1 MHAEPTKPRPVSAF
15 RSWHNHMRADHPK
28 LWHPIRITIVVITV
42 WWILF
47 CLLLAPTD
55 NPAAIVWTIIEIAV
69 LLLSP
74 FFPKSMSLLFLI
86 MSQSGPWLIPGA
98 DVNSLPGILYTFGML
113 AYETNNLVA
122 LLLLAYSIGDQL
134 FRQLVLG
141 TSNSNPVAIIAM
153 VSLVLMLGCGLR
165 WNATMTA
172 SRAEAEQAKTRL
184 REMESRNHIA
194 EAIHDAVTGDLS
206 AAAFVAQRRIDALSG
221 GDDGDGSAST
231 DGDDGK
237 NADERRDELDK
248 WTQVNDYILSA
259 LTNVHRVIDELD
271 MDVTVL
277 EEDADGKAFSDLLK
291 ATMADGDRRLR
302 ALGFDITSILHVA
315 GGAPSASPSL
325 AGIAN
330 DLLRETYA
338 NIARHAQSGSKADL
352 SVILKPNAVEITQIN
367 QERAFPTEGMRPGGH
382 GLAYFGKQLESHGG
396 KLETTL
402 HDGEWTLFAYLP
414 IPVPETLPPLAGHPE
429 SRPAPTVARNER
441 VLQRVLHRCGT
452 PLLAEV
458 PVTVLSSLMRRDM
471 RLPVTRRILGSP
483 SNRRGTRSFFS
494 SALSERWFYQDG
506 GFTGTPSGQRVGEEV
521 ALQQQQVAR
530 HRLVV
535 GHVRDAV
542 ERQER
547 VLPAGRHQR
556 LAQSQAIGDRHIVV
570 GETVDEHKRA
580 TEFRRVRDDAV
591 TFVRGRVESQVA
603 LGVMRVVQRP
613 VGRRGAGAGRGE
625 CVGRVQHGERG

>member
-1 MHAEPTKPRPVSAF
+1 
-15 RSWHNHMRADHPK
+15 MRADHPK

-184 REMESRNHIA
+184 R
-194 EAIHDAVTGDLS
+194 
-206 AAAFVAQRRIDALSG
+206 

-367 QERAFPTEGMRPGGH
+367 QTRTTETDRTQPGGH
-382 GLAYFGKQLESHGG
+382 GLAYFSKQLESHGG

-402 HDGEWTLFAYLP
+402 RDGEWTLFAYLP

-429 SRPAPTVARNER
+429 S
-441 VLQRVLHRCGT
+441 
-452 PLLAEV
+452 
-458 PVTVLSSLMRRDM
+458 
-471 RLPVTRRILGSP
+471 
-483 SNRRGTRSFFS
+483 
-494 SALSERWFYQDG
+494 
-506 GFTGTPSGQRVGEEV
+506 
-521 ALQQQQVAR
+521 
-530 HRLVV
+530 
-535 GHVRDAV
+535 
-542 ERQER
+542 
-547 VLPAGRHQR
+547 
-556 LAQSQAIGDRHIVV
+556 
-570 GETVDEHKRA
+570 
-580 TEFRRVRDDAV
+580 
-591 TFVRGRVESQVA
+591 
-603 LGVMRVVQRP
+603 
-613 VGRRGAGAGRGE
+613 
-625 CVGRVQHGERG
+625 

>member
-1 MHAEPTKPRPVSAF
+1 
-15 RSWHNHMRADHPK
+15 MRADHPK

-47 CLLLAPTD
+47 CLVLAPTD

-141 TSNSNPVAIIAM
+141 TSRSNPVAIIAM

-165 WNATMTA
+165 WNQAVA
-172 SRAEAEQAKTRL
+172 GSRAEAEQAKARL
-184 REMESRNHIA
+184 REMESRSHIA
-194 EAIHDAVTGDLS
+194 EAIHDAVTGD
-206 AAAFVAQRRIDALSG
+206 
-221 GDDGDGSAST
+221 
-231 DGDDGK
+231 
-237 NADERRDELDK
+237 
-248 WTQVNDYILSA
+248 LSA

-291 ATMADGDRRLR
+291 ATMAGGDRRLR

-367 QERAFPTEGMRPGGH
+367 QARTTETNRTQPGGH
-382 GLAYFGKQLESHGG
+382 GLAYFSKQLESHGG

-402 HDGEWTLFAYLP
+402 RDGEWTLFAYLP

-429 SRPAPTVARNER
+429 S
-441 VLQRVLHRCGT
+441 
-452 PLLAEV
+452 
-458 PVTVLSSLMRRDM
+458 
-471 RLPVTRRILGSP
+471 
-483 SNRRGTRSFFS
+483 
-494 SALSERWFYQDG
+494 
-506 GFTGTPSGQRVGEEV
+506 
-521 ALQQQQVAR
+521 
-530 HRLVV
+530 
-535 GHVRDAV
+535 
-542 ERQER
+542 
-547 VLPAGRHQR
+547 
-556 LAQSQAIGDRHIVV
+556 
-570 GETVDEHKRA
+570 
-580 TEFRRVRDDAV
+580 
-591 TFVRGRVESQVA
+591 
-603 LGVMRVVQRP
+603 
-613 VGRRGAGAGRGE
+613 
-625 CVGRVQHGERG
+625 

>member
-1 MHAEPTKPRPVSAF
+1 
-15 RSWHNHMRADHPK
+15 MRADHPK

-55 NPAAIVWTIIEIAV
+55 NPAAIVWTIIEIAM

-259 LTNVHRVIDELD
+259 LNNVHRVIDELD

-367 QERAFPTEGMRPGGH
+367 QAKSLPETEGMQSRRPRPRVFRQT
-382 GLAYFGKQLESHGG
+382 ARIAWRQ
-396 KLETTL
+396 TRN
-402 HDGEWTLFAYLP
+402 DA
-414 IPVPETLPPLAGHPE
+414 
-429 SRPAPTVARNER
+429 SRRRMDAVRLSADSGARNPATPCRTPRIVTGSDGREKR
-441 VLQRVLHRCGT
+441 KGTSKGATQMWYTLTCRGARHRPIFPIEKGY
-452 PLLAEV
+452 A
-458 PVTVLSSLMRRDM
+458 
-471 RLPVTRRILGSP
+471 SP
-483 SNRRGTRSFFS
+483 CATTDTWQSVESQGDAFFFS
-494 SALSERWFYQDG
+494 SACI
-506 GFTGTPSGQRVGEEV
+506 GTM
-521 ALQQQQVAR
+521 
-530 HRLVV
+530 
-535 GHVRDAV
+535 
-542 ERQER
+542 
-547 VLPAGRHQR
+547 VLPGRWLHR
-556 LAQSQAIGDRHIVV
+556 NA
-570 GETVDEHKRA
+570 
-580 TEFRRVRDDAV
+580 VRPA
-591 TFVRGRVESQVA
+591 R
-603 LGVMRVVQRP
+603 
-613 VGRRGAGAGRGE
+613 RRGSRAAAATGCAPPSRRWS
-625 CVGRVQHGERG
+625 CA

>member
-237 NADERRDELDK
+237 
-248 WTQVNDYILSA
+248 
-259 LTNVHRVIDELD
+259 
-271 MDVTVL
+271 
-277 EEDADGKAFSDLLK
+277 AFSDLLK

-429 SRPAPTVARNER
+429 S
-441 VLQRVLHRCGT
+441 
-452 PLLAEV
+452 
-458 PVTVLSSLMRRDM
+458 
-471 RLPVTRRILGSP
+471 
-483 SNRRGTRSFFS
+483 
-494 SALSERWFYQDG
+494 
-506 GFTGTPSGQRVGEEV
+506 
-521 ALQQQQVAR
+521 
-530 HRLVV
+530 
-535 GHVRDAV
+535 
-542 ERQER
+542 
-547 VLPAGRHQR
+547 
-556 LAQSQAIGDRHIVV
+556 
-570 GETVDEHKRA
+570 
-580 TEFRRVRDDAV
+580 
-591 TFVRGRVESQVA
+591 
-603 LGVMRVVQRP
+603 
-613 VGRRGAGAGRGE
+613 
-625 CVGRVQHGERG
+625 

>member
-47 CLLLAPTD
+47 CLVLAPTD

-141 TSNSNPVAIIAM
+141 TSRSNPVAIIAM

-165 WNATMTA
+165 WNQAVA
-172 SRAEAEQAKTRL
+172 GSRAEAEQAKARL
-184 REMESRNHIA
+184 REMESRSHIA
-194 EAIHDAVTGDLS
+194 EAIHDAVTGD
-206 AAAFVAQRRIDALSG
+206 
-221 GDDGDGSAST
+221 
-231 DGDDGK
+231 
-237 NADERRDELDK
+237 
-248 WTQVNDYILSA
+248 LSA

-382 GLAYFGKQLESHGG
+382 GLAYFSKQLESHGG

-402 HDGEWTLFAYLP
+402 RDGEWTLFAYLP

-429 SRPAPTVARNER
+429 S
-441 VLQRVLHRCGT
+441 
-452 PLLAEV
+452 
-458 PVTVLSSLMRRDM
+458 
-471 RLPVTRRILGSP
+471 
-483 SNRRGTRSFFS
+483 
-494 SALSERWFYQDG
+494 
-506 GFTGTPSGQRVGEEV
+506 
-521 ALQQQQVAR
+521 
-530 HRLVV
+530 
-535 GHVRDAV
+535 
-542 ERQER
+542 
-547 VLPAGRHQR
+547 
-556 LAQSQAIGDRHIVV
+556 
-570 GETVDEHKRA
+570 
-580 TEFRRVRDDAV
+580 
-591 TFVRGRVESQVA
+591 
-603 LGVMRVVQRP
+603 
-613 VGRRGAGAGRGE
+613 
-625 CVGRVQHGERG
+625 

>member
-47 CLLLAPTD
+47 CLVLAPTD

-141 TSNSNPVAIIAM
+141 TSRSNPVAIIAM

-165 WNATMTA
+165 WNQAVA
-172 SRAEAEQAKTRL
+172 GSRAEAEQAKARL
-184 REMESRNHIA
+184 REMESRSHIA
-194 EAIHDAVTGDLS
+194 EAIHDAVTGD
-206 AAAFVAQRRIDALSG
+206 
-221 GDDGDGSAST
+221 
-231 DGDDGK
+231 
-237 NADERRDELDK
+237 
-248 WTQVNDYILSA
+248 LSA

-429 SRPAPTVARNER
+429 S
-441 VLQRVLHRCGT
+441 
-452 PLLAEV
+452 
-458 PVTVLSSLMRRDM
+458 
-471 RLPVTRRILGSP
+471 
-483 SNRRGTRSFFS
+483 
-494 SALSERWFYQDG
+494 
-506 GFTGTPSGQRVGEEV
+506 
-521 ALQQQQVAR
+521 
-530 HRLVV
+530 
-535 GHVRDAV
+535 
-542 ERQER
+542 
-547 VLPAGRHQR
+547 
-556 LAQSQAIGDRHIVV
+556 
-570 GETVDEHKRA
+570 
-580 TEFRRVRDDAV
+580 
-591 TFVRGRVESQVA
+591 
-603 LGVMRVVQRP
+603 
-613 VGRRGAGAGRGE
+613 
-625 CVGRVQHGERG
+625 

>member
-206 AAAFVAQRRIDALSG
+206 A
-221 GDDGDGSAST
+221 
-231 DGDDGK
+231 
-237 NADERRDELDK
+237 
-248 WTQVNDYILSA
+248 

-367 QERAFPTEGMRPGGH
+367 QARTTETDRTQPGGH
-382 GLAYFGKQLESHGG
+382 GLAYFSKQLESHGG

-402 HDGEWTLFAYLP
+402 RDGEWTLFAYLP

-429 SRPAPTVARNER
+429 S
-441 VLQRVLHRCGT
+441 
-452 PLLAEV
+452 
-458 PVTVLSSLMRRDM
+458 
-471 RLPVTRRILGSP
+471 
-483 SNRRGTRSFFS
+483 
-494 SALSERWFYQDG
+494 
-506 GFTGTPSGQRVGEEV
+506 
-521 ALQQQQVAR
+521 
-530 HRLVV
+530 
-535 GHVRDAV
+535 
-542 ERQER
+542 
-547 VLPAGRHQR
+547 
-556 LAQSQAIGDRHIVV
+556 
-570 GETVDEHKRA
+570 
-580 TEFRRVRDDAV
+580 
-591 TFVRGRVESQVA
+591 
-603 LGVMRVVQRP
+603 
-613 VGRRGAGAGRGE
+613 
-625 CVGRVQHGERG
+625 

>member
-1 MHAEPTKPRPVSAF
+1 
-15 RSWHNHMRADHPK
+15 
-28 LWHPIRITIVVITV
+28 
-42 WWILF
+42 
-47 CLLLAPTD
+47 
-55 NPAAIVWTIIEIAV
+55 
-69 LLLSP
+69 
-74 FFPKSMSLLFLI
+74 
-86 MSQSGPWLIPGA
+86 
-98 DVNSLPGILYTFGML
+98 
-113 AYETNNLVA
+113 
-122 LLLLAYSIGDQL
+122 
-134 FRQLVLG
+134 
-141 TSNSNPVAIIAM
+141 
-153 VSLVLMLGCGLR
+153 
-165 WNATMTA
+165 
-172 SRAEAEQAKTRL
+172 
-184 REMESRNHIA
+184 MESRNHIA

-367 QERAFPTEGMRPGGH
+367 QARTTETDRTQPGGH

-402 HDGEWTLFAYLP
+402 RDGEWTLFAYLP

-429 SRPAPTVARNER
+429 S
-441 VLQRVLHRCGT
+441 
-452 PLLAEV
+452 
-458 PVTVLSSLMRRDM
+458 
-471 RLPVTRRILGSP
+471 
-483 SNRRGTRSFFS
+483 
-494 SALSERWFYQDG
+494 
-506 GFTGTPSGQRVGEEV
+506 
-521 ALQQQQVAR
+521 
-530 HRLVV
+530 
-535 GHVRDAV
+535 
-542 ERQER
+542 
-547 VLPAGRHQR
+547 
-556 LAQSQAIGDRHIVV
+556 
-570 GETVDEHKRA
+570 
-580 TEFRRVRDDAV
+580 
-591 TFVRGRVESQVA
+591 
-603 LGVMRVVQRP
+603 
-613 VGRRGAGAGRGE
+613 
-625 CVGRVQHGERG
+625 

>member
-47 CLLLAPTD
+47 CLVLAPTD

-206 AAAFVAQRRIDALSG
+206 A
-221 GDDGDGSAST
+221 
-231 DGDDGK
+231 
-237 NADERRDELDK
+237 
-248 WTQVNDYILSA
+248 

-291 ATMADGDRRLR
+291 ATMAGGDRRLR

-352 SVILKPNAVEITQIN
+352 SVMLKPNAVEITQIN
-367 QERAFPTEGMRPGGH
+367 QARTTETDRTQPGGH
-382 GLAYFGKQLESHGG
+382 GLAYFSKQLESHGG

-402 HDGEWTLFAYLP
+402 RDGEWTLFAYLP

-429 SRPAPTVARNER
+429 S
-441 VLQRVLHRCGT
+441 
-452 PLLAEV
+452 
-458 PVTVLSSLMRRDM
+458 
-471 RLPVTRRILGSP
+471 
-483 SNRRGTRSFFS
+483 
-494 SALSERWFYQDG
+494 
-506 GFTGTPSGQRVGEEV
+506 
-521 ALQQQQVAR
+521 
-530 HRLVV
+530 
-535 GHVRDAV
+535 
-542 ERQER
+542 
-547 VLPAGRHQR
+547 
-556 LAQSQAIGDRHIVV
+556 
-570 GETVDEHKRA
+570 
-580 TEFRRVRDDAV
+580 
-591 TFVRGRVESQVA
+591 
-603 LGVMRVVQRP
+603 
-613 VGRRGAGAGRGE
+613 
-625 CVGRVQHGERG
+625 

>member
-47 CLLLAPTD
+47 CLVLAPTD

-141 TSNSNPVAIIAM
+141 TSRSNPVAIIAM

-165 WNATMTA
+165 WNQAVA
-172 SRAEAEQAKTRL
+172 GSRAEAEQTKARL
-184 REMESRNHIA
+184 REMESRSHIA

-291 ATMADGDRRLR
+291 ATMAGGDRRLR

-338 NIARHAQSGSKADL
+338 NIARHAQSGSKAGPVGDTQAERRRNHADQPGEDHRNGSHAAGRPRPRVFQQTARIAWRQTRDNAARRRMDAVRL
-352 SVILKPNAVEITQIN
+352 SADS
-367 QERAFPTEGMRPGGH
+367 G
-382 GLAYFGKQLESHGG
+382 
-396 KLETTL
+396 
-402 HDGEWTLFAYLP
+402 
-414 IPVPETLPPLAGHPE
+414 
-429 SRPAPTVARNER
+429 ARNPATPCRTPRIVTGSDGREKR
-441 VLQRVLHRCGT
+441 KGT
-452 PLLAEV
+452 TKGATQMWYTLTCRGVHAI
-458 PVTVLSSLMRRDM
+458 LSSLLRRVT

-483 SNRRGTRSFFS
+483 SNRRGDAFFFS
-494 SALSERWFYQDG
+494 SVVSERQ
-506 GFTGTPSGQRVGEEV
+506 
-521 ALQQQQVAR
+521 
-530 HRLVV
+530 
-535 GHVRDAV
+535 
-542 ERQER
+542 
-547 VLPAGRHQR
+547 
-556 LAQSQAIGDRHIVV
+556 
-570 GETVDEHKRA
+570 
-580 TEFRRVRDDAV
+580 FRRNTVRPA
-591 TFVRGRVESQVA
+591 R
-603 LGVMRVVQRP
+603 
-613 VGRRGAGAGRGE
+613 RRGSRAAAATGCAPPSRRWS
-625 CVGRVQHGERG
+625 CA

>member
-55 NPAAIVWTIIEIAV
+55 NPAAIVWTIIEIAM

-194 EAIHDAVTGDLS
+194 EAIHDAVTGD
-206 AAAFVAQRRIDALSG
+206 
-221 GDDGDGSAST
+221 
-231 DGDDGK
+231 
-237 NADERRDELDK
+237 
-248 WTQVNDYILSA
+248 LSA

-429 SRPAPTVARNER
+429 S
-441 VLQRVLHRCGT
+441 
-452 PLLAEV
+452 
-458 PVTVLSSLMRRDM
+458 
-471 RLPVTRRILGSP
+471 
-483 SNRRGTRSFFS
+483 
-494 SALSERWFYQDG
+494 
-506 GFTGTPSGQRVGEEV
+506 
-521 ALQQQQVAR
+521 
-530 HRLVV
+530 
-535 GHVRDAV
+535 
-542 ERQER
+542 
-547 VLPAGRHQR
+547 
-556 LAQSQAIGDRHIVV
+556 
-570 GETVDEHKRA
+570 
-580 TEFRRVRDDAV
+580 
-591 TFVRGRVESQVA
+591 
-603 LGVMRVVQRP
+603 
-613 VGRRGAGAGRGE
+613 
-625 CVGRVQHGERG
+625 

>member
-1 MHAEPTKPRPVSAF
+1 
-15 RSWHNHMRADHPK
+15 MRADHPK

-47 CLLLAPTD
+47 CLVLAPTD

-98 DVNSLPGILYTFGML
+98 DVNSLPEILYTFGML

-134 FRQLVLG
+134 FRQLVLD
-141 TSNSNPVAIIAM
+141 TSRSNPVAIIAM

-367 QERAFPTEGMRPGGH
+367 QERAFPTEGMRPG
-382 GLAYFGKQLESHGG
+382 A
-396 KLETTL
+396 T
-402 HDGEWTLFAYLP
+402 A
-414 IPVPETLPPLAGHPE
+414 
-429 SRPAPTVARNER
+429 SRISANSSNRMAANSRQRCATANGRCSLSADSGARNPATPCRTPRIVTGSDGREKR
-441 VLQRVLHRCGT
+441 STTKGATQMWYTLTCRGARHRPIFPNEKGY
-452 PLLAEV
+452 A
-458 PVTVLSSLMRRDM
+458 
-471 RLPVTRRILGSP
+471 SP
-483 SNRRGTRSFFS
+483 CDTTDTWQSVESQGDAFFFS
-494 SALSERWFYQDG
+494 SVVSERQ
-506 GFTGTPSGQRVGEEV
+506 
-521 ALQQQQVAR
+521 
-530 HRLVV
+530 
-535 GHVRDAV
+535 
-542 ERQER
+542 
-547 VLPAGRHQR
+547 
-556 LAQSQAIGDRHIVV
+556 
-570 GETVDEHKRA
+570 
-580 TEFRRVRDDAV
+580 FRRNAVRPA
-591 TFVRGRVESQVA
+591 R
-603 LGVMRVVQRP
+603 
-613 VGRRGAGAGRGE
+613 RRGSRAAAATGCAPPSRRWS
-625 CVGRVQHGERG
+625 CA

>member
-1 MHAEPTKPRPVSAF
+1 
-15 RSWHNHMRADHPK
+15 MRADHPK

-113 AYETNNLVA
+113 AYETNNCGA
-122 LLLLAYSIGDQL
+122 AAARL
-134 FRQLVLG
+134 FHRRPAVPSTGPRHEQQQSRGHHRHGQPGTDARMRFAMERDHDRQPRG
-141 TSNSNPVAIIAM
+141 GGA
-153 VSLVLMLGCGLR
+153 
-165 WNATMTA
+165 
-172 SRAEAEQAKTRL
+172 AKTRL

-194 EAIHDAVTGDLS
+194 EAIHDAVTGDPS

-352 SVILKPNAVEITQIN
+352 SVMLKPNAVEITQIN
-367 QERAFPTEGMRPGGH
+367 QARTTETDRTQPGGH
-382 GLAYFGKQLESHGG
+382 GLAYFSKQLESHGG

-402 HDGEWTLFAYLP
+402 RDGEWTLFAYLP

-429 SRPAPTVARNER
+429 S
-441 VLQRVLHRCGT
+441 
-452 PLLAEV
+452 
-458 PVTVLSSLMRRDM
+458 
-471 RLPVTRRILGSP
+471 
-483 SNRRGTRSFFS
+483 
-494 SALSERWFYQDG
+494 
-506 GFTGTPSGQRVGEEV
+506 
-521 ALQQQQVAR
+521 
-530 HRLVV
+530 
-535 GHVRDAV
+535 
-542 ERQER
+542 
-547 VLPAGRHQR
+547 
-556 LAQSQAIGDRHIVV
+556 
-570 GETVDEHKRA
+570 
-580 TEFRRVRDDAV
+580 
-591 TFVRGRVESQVA
+591 
-603 LGVMRVVQRP
+603 
-613 VGRRGAGAGRGE
+613 
-625 CVGRVQHGERG
+625 

>member
-134 FRQLVLG
+134 FRQLVLD
-141 TSNSNPVAIIAM
+141 TSRSNPVAIIAM

-194 EAIHDAVTGDLS
+194 EAIHDAVTGD
-206 AAAFVAQRRIDALSG
+206 
-221 GDDGDGSAST
+221 
-231 DGDDGK
+231 
-237 NADERRDELDK
+237 
-248 WTQVNDYILSA
+248 LSA

-367 QERAFPTEGMRPGGH
+367 QARTTETDRTQPGGH
-382 GLAYFGKQLESHGG
+382 GLAYFSKQLESHGG

-402 HDGEWTLFAYLP
+402 RDGEWTLFAYLP

-429 SRPAPTVARNER
+429 S
-441 VLQRVLHRCGT
+441 
-452 PLLAEV
+452 
-458 PVTVLSSLMRRDM
+458 
-471 RLPVTRRILGSP
+471 
-483 SNRRGTRSFFS
+483 
-494 SALSERWFYQDG
+494 
-506 GFTGTPSGQRVGEEV
+506 
-521 ALQQQQVAR
+521 
-530 HRLVV
+530 
-535 GHVRDAV
+535 
-542 ERQER
+542 
-547 VLPAGRHQR
+547 
-556 LAQSQAIGDRHIVV
+556 
-570 GETVDEHKRA
+570 
-580 TEFRRVRDDAV
+580 
-591 TFVRGRVESQVA
+591 
-603 LGVMRVVQRP
+603 
-613 VGRRGAGAGRGE
+613 
-625 CVGRVQHGERG
+625 

>member
-74 FFPKSMSLLFLI
+74 FFPKSMSLL
-86 MSQSGPWLIPGA
+86 
-98 DVNSLPGILYTFGML
+98 
-113 AYETNNLVA
+113 
-122 LLLLAYSIGDQL
+122 LLAYSIGDQL
-134 FRQLVLG
+134 FHQLVLG

-429 SRPAPTVARNER
+429 S
-441 VLQRVLHRCGT
+441 
-452 PLLAEV
+452 
-458 PVTVLSSLMRRDM
+458 
-471 RLPVTRRILGSP
+471 
-483 SNRRGTRSFFS
+483 
-494 SALSERWFYQDG
+494 
-506 GFTGTPSGQRVGEEV
+506 
-521 ALQQQQVAR
+521 
-530 HRLVV
+530 
-535 GHVRDAV
+535 
-542 ERQER
+542 
-547 VLPAGRHQR
+547 
-556 LAQSQAIGDRHIVV
+556 
-570 GETVDEHKRA
+570 
-580 TEFRRVRDDAV
+580 
-591 TFVRGRVESQVA
+591 
-603 LGVMRVVQRP
+603 
-613 VGRRGAGAGRGE
+613 
-625 CVGRVQHGERG
+625 

>member
-47 CLLLAPTD
+47 CLVLAPTD

-141 TSNSNPVAIIAM
+141 TSRSNPVAIIAM

-165 WNATMTA
+165 WNQAVA
-172 SRAEAEQAKTRL
+172 GSRAEAEQAKARL
-184 REMESRNHIA
+184 REMESRSHIA

-291 ATMADGDRRLR
+291 ATMAGGDRRLR

-367 QERAFPTEGMRPGGH
+367 QARTTETDRTQPG
-382 GLAYFGKQLESHGG
+382 A
-396 KLETTL
+396 T
-402 HDGEWTLFAYLP
+402 A
-414 IPVPETLPPLAGHPE
+414 
-429 SRPAPTVARNER
+429 SRISAN
-441 VLQRVLHRCGT
+441 
-452 PLLAEV
+452 
-458 PVTVLSSLMRRDM
+458 S
-471 RLPVTRRILGSP
+471 
-483 SNRRGTRSFFS
+483 SNRMAANSRQRCATANGRCSPICRFRCPKPCHPLPDTPNRDWLRRSRETKGYYKRCYTDVVHPYLQGCSRHPIFPIEKGYASPCDPTDTWQSVESQGDAFFFS
-494 SALSERWFYQDG
+494 SVVSERQ
-506 GFTGTPSGQRVGEEV
+506 
-521 ALQQQQVAR
+521 
-530 HRLVV
+530 
-535 GHVRDAV
+535 
-542 ERQER
+542 
-547 VLPAGRHQR
+547 
-556 LAQSQAIGDRHIVV
+556 
-570 GETVDEHKRA
+570 
-580 TEFRRVRDDAV
+580 FRRNTVRPA
-591 TFVRGRVESQVA
+591 R
-603 LGVMRVVQRP
+603 
-613 VGRRGAGAGRGE
+613 RRGSRAAAATGCAPPSRRWS
-625 CVGRVQHGERG
+625 CA

>member
-1 MHAEPTKPRPVSAF
+1 
-15 RSWHNHMRADHPK
+15 MRADHPK

-47 CLLLAPTD
+47 CLVLAPTD

-134 FRQLVLG
+134 FRQLVLD
-141 TSNSNPVAIIAM
+141 TSRSNPVAIIAV

-165 WNATMTA
+165 WNQAVA
-172 SRAEAEQAKTRL
+172 GSRAEAEQAKARL
-184 REMESRNHIA
+184 REMESRSHIA

-291 ATMADGDRRLR
+291 ATMAGGDRRLR

-367 QERAFPTEGMRPGGH
+367 QARTTETDRTQPGGH
-382 GLAYFGKQLESHGG
+382 GLAYFSKQLESHGG

-402 HDGEWTLFAYLP
+402 RDGEWTLFAYLP
-414 IPVPETLPPLAGHPE
+414 FRCPKPCHPLPDTPNRDWLRRSRETKGYFKGCYTDVVHPYLQGCSRHPIFPIEKGYASPCDPTDTWQSVE
-429 SRPAPTVARNER
+429 SQGDAF
-441 VLQRVLHRCGT
+441 
-452 PLLAEV
+452 
-458 PVTVLSSLMRRDM
+458 
-471 RLPVTRRILGSP
+471 
-483 SNRRGTRSFFS
+483 FFS
-494 SALSERWFYQDG
+494 SVVSERQ
-506 GFTGTPSGQRVGEEV
+506 
-521 ALQQQQVAR
+521 
-530 HRLVV
+530 
-535 GHVRDAV
+535 
-542 ERQER
+542 
-547 VLPAGRHQR
+547 
-556 LAQSQAIGDRHIVV
+556 
-570 GETVDEHKRA
+570 
-580 TEFRRVRDDAV
+580 FRRNTVRPA
-591 TFVRGRVESQVA
+591 R
-603 LGVMRVVQRP
+603 
-613 VGRRGAGAGRGE
+613 RRGSRAAAATGCAPPSRRWS
-625 CVGRVQHGERG
+625 CA

>member
-47 CLLLAPTD
+47 CLVLAPTG
-55 NPAAIVWTIIEIAV
+55 NPAVIVWTIIEIAV

-141 TSNSNPVAIIAM
+141 TSRSNPVAIIAM

-429 SRPAPTVARNER
+429 S
-441 VLQRVLHRCGT
+441 
-452 PLLAEV
+452 
-458 PVTVLSSLMRRDM
+458 
-471 RLPVTRRILGSP
+471 
-483 SNRRGTRSFFS
+483 
-494 SALSERWFYQDG
+494 
-506 GFTGTPSGQRVGEEV
+506 
-521 ALQQQQVAR
+521 
-530 HRLVV
+530 
-535 GHVRDAV
+535 
-542 ERQER
+542 
-547 VLPAGRHQR
+547 
-556 LAQSQAIGDRHIVV
+556 
-570 GETVDEHKRA
+570 
-580 TEFRRVRDDAV
+580 
-591 TFVRGRVESQVA
+591 
-603 LGVMRVVQRP
+603 
-613 VGRRGAGAGRGE
+613 
-625 CVGRVQHGERG
+625 

>member
-47 CLLLAPTD
+47 CLVLAPTD

-141 TSNSNPVAIIAM
+141 TSRSNPVAIIAM

-165 WNATMTA
+165 WNQAVA
-172 SRAEAEQAKTRL
+172 GSRAEAEQAKARL
-184 REMESRNHIA
+184 REMESRSHIA
-194 EAIHDAVTGDLS
+194 EAIHDAVTGD
-206 AAAFVAQRRIDALSG
+206 
-221 GDDGDGSAST
+221 
-231 DGDDGK
+231 
-237 NADERRDELDK
+237 
-248 WTQVNDYILSA
+248 LSA

-291 ATMADGDRRLR
+291 ATMAGGDRRLR

-367 QERAFPTEGMRPGGH
+367 QARTTETDRTQPGGH
-382 GLAYFGKQLESHGG
+382 GLAYFSKQLESHGG

-402 HDGEWTLFAYLP
+402 RDGEWTLFAYLP

-429 SRPAPTVARNER
+429 S
-441 VLQRVLHRCGT
+441 
-452 PLLAEV
+452 
-458 PVTVLSSLMRRDM
+458 
-471 RLPVTRRILGSP
+471 
-483 SNRRGTRSFFS
+483 
-494 SALSERWFYQDG
+494 
-506 GFTGTPSGQRVGEEV
+506 
-521 ALQQQQVAR
+521 
-530 HRLVV
+530 
-535 GHVRDAV
+535 
-542 ERQER
+542 
-547 VLPAGRHQR
+547 
-556 LAQSQAIGDRHIVV
+556 
-570 GETVDEHKRA
+570 
-580 TEFRRVRDDAV
+580 
-591 TFVRGRVESQVA
+591 
-603 LGVMRVVQRP
+603 
-613 VGRRGAGAGRGE
+613 
-625 CVGRVQHGERG
+625 

>member
-1 MHAEPTKPRPVSAF
+1 MDTGHTHIIDPFYFCSKIFCRLCGFF
-15 RSWHNHMRADHPK
+15 RYRDISCSRCTYSNQAD
-28 LWHPIRITIVVITV
+28 T
-42 WWILF
+42 
-47 CLLLAPTD
+47 
-55 NPAAIVWTIIEIAV
+55 
-69 LLLSP
+69 
-74 FFPKSMSLLFLI
+74 LFLFF
-86 MSQSGPWLIPGA
+86 
-98 DVNSLPGILYTFGML
+98 ILYFQDMRDR
-113 AYETNNLVA
+113 
-122 LLLLAYSIGDQL
+122 I
-134 FRQLVLG
+134 VLDLRI
-141 TSNSNPVAIIAM
+141 NFFQY
-153 VSLVLMLGCGLR
+153 LVLMLGCGLR

-291 ATMADGDRRLR
+291 ATMAGDDRRLR

-367 QERAFPTEGMRPGGH
+367 QARTTETDRTQPGGH
-382 GLAYFGKQLESHGG
+382 GLAYFSKQLESHGG

-402 HDGEWTLFAYLP
+402 RDGEWTLFAYLP

-429 SRPAPTVARNER
+429 S
-441 VLQRVLHRCGT
+441 
-452 PLLAEV
+452 
-458 PVTVLSSLMRRDM
+458 
-471 RLPVTRRILGSP
+471 
-483 SNRRGTRSFFS
+483 
-494 SALSERWFYQDG
+494 
-506 GFTGTPSGQRVGEEV
+506 
-521 ALQQQQVAR
+521 
-530 HRLVV
+530 
-535 GHVRDAV
+535 
-542 ERQER
+542 
-547 VLPAGRHQR
+547 
-556 LAQSQAIGDRHIVV
+556 
-570 GETVDEHKRA
+570 
-580 TEFRRVRDDAV
+580 
-591 TFVRGRVESQVA
+591 
-603 LGVMRVVQRP
+603 
-613 VGRRGAGAGRGE
+613 
-625 CVGRVQHGERG
+625 